1 MSLWG
6 HRKWC
11 GSQCGV
17 KRGSWKRAKGET
29 RQERQEE
36 GEEGRDGG
44 RGGAEAAAR
53 AGGRGRPGRERRR
66 RGLADSPPRLPL
78 PVPLP
83 WLSGLG
89 PPWPRKPPP
98 RRLPTSLT
106 RTLLAFAASPRRPPQ
121 REARHW
127 PLGPLQIA
135 VLPAAPRSHTVLP
148 FLPRPL
154 RPAPAF
160 SAPGLLQ
167 APTDPLLFSLHVQ
180 SLRVRDLS
188 TSCTPSPW

>member
-1 MSLWG
+1 MEVSV
-6 HRKWC
+6 
-11 GSQCGV
+11 GSKEGAGSGRRGRQD
-17 KRGSWKRAKGET
+17 KRGRKRGKKGGTED
-29 RQERQEE
+29 EE
-36 GEEGRDGG
+36 GQRQRPGRAGEAGLGG
-44 RGGAEAAAR
+44 RGDGVGSRTLLLACLCPSLS
-53 AGGRGRPGRERRR
+53 PGSPA
-66 RGLADSPPRLPL
+66 LAHP
-78 PVPLP
+78 
-83 WLSGLG
+83 G
-89 PPWPRKPPP
+89 PASPP

-106 RTLLAFAASPRRPPQ
+106 RILLAFAASPRWPPQ

-148 FLPRPL
+148 FLPHPL
-154 RPAPAF
+154 RPASAF
-160 SAPGLLQ
+160 SAPGLLR